1 MLRTW
6 VLQFEST
13 PAQPLPRPAASTLAS
28 TGTHDLPRFG
38 AFLWGED
45 IDERER
51 AGRSSPADAATERAA
66 RARWRLQL
74 FDALGLDPAGAPGPV
89 TAAALHGCLRH
100 MARSDANIVLVDL
113 EEMWDERQSQN
124 HPGTTS
130 DDNWR
135 RRAQRTFEDFSSD
148 QAFGKTLA
156 ELMAG
161 RAA

>member
-1 MLRTW
+1 M
-6 VLQFEST
+6 
-13 PAQPLPRPAASTLAS
+13 AQ
-28 TGTHDLPRFG
+28 
-38 AFLWGED
+38 
-45 IDERER
+45 
-51 AGRSSPADAATERAA
+51 
-66 RARWRLQL
+66 
-74 FDALGLDPAGAPGPV
+74 
-89 TAAALHGCLRH
+89 
-100 MARSDANIVLVDL
+100 SDANIVLVDL
-113 EEMWDERQSQN
+113 EELWDERQAQN